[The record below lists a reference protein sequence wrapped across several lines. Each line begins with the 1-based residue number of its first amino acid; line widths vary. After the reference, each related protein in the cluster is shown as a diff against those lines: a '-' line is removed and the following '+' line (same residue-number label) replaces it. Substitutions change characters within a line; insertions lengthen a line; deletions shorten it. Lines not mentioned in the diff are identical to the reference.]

1 MPVGKEGLLQM
12 AWGPRWMKGNGREEK
27 LVGPLRSLL
36 SAQQCGPSS
45 HCEMDCEV
53 NNEVREP

>member
-1 MPVGKEGLLQM
+1 MGREELSRM
-12 AWGPRWMKGNGREEK
+12 AWGPRRMKGNGREEK
-27 LVGPLRSLL
+27 LVDTLRSLL

-53 NNEVREP
+53 NNEVCVP

>member
-1 MPVGKEGLLQM
+1 M
-12 AWGPRWMKGNGREEK
+12 AWGPRRMKGNGREEK
-27 LVGPLRSLL
+27 LVDTLRSLL

-53 NNEVREP
+53 NNEVCVP